1 MSTPFDEI
9 GKKLRERRKQLLQ
22 ANLMGAAETT
32 PDQHARVIDLSER
45 SGIPQQLIE
54 PNLKQYQSEDKWRRV
69 NYQRIIKNSPGL
81 AKWLEDQ
88 SNAKL
93 ASDDLDSLEVAE
105 KGIVGLADA
114 VRSVPAGA
122 VDQGLG
128 KAFQGAGSI
137 YNTTGESLSEFVP
150 YRDEINEALK
160 PLAPYVDIGGGLRAL
175 GQYLSGVGDVLRPPE
190 ERRGFH
196 TEVGE
201 ALGQLA
207 TQIGLTVANPVA
219 GTASFGLVGY
229 EAGLQEAIEAGASE
243 NEQVAAATLTG
254 LATLVSEKTGIDL
267 LLKRV
272 PPNIRNKSIRYL
284 VDTAMAGGIE
294 AIEEKVE
301 GILQDLIRKGVYDP
315 DHEVDYGF
323 GREEGVAFTAAG
335 IARAL
340 LHGLA
345 KGRSLQTSEE
355 RAAEQ
360 VERFKEV
367 RDQIAETETF
377 KRHKESFRTF
387 AQSALES
394 KDSKVYIDAETA
406 VQYFQSAGED
416 PDTHF
421 QQLGVSAQV
430 NDAVQLGGDLVVNLE
445 DFMTTFADSEHFD
458 GLVIEA
464 RLNKE
469 DLSYR
474 QAAEQSQQYS
484 ENLEQEAEQVLEQYS
499 EDLTFQQSADA
510 VQEQIREQLVSVG
523 TDPQVADRYAA
534 LHRANA
540 IVLANEMGK
549 APAEIAEMFPLQIG
563 TQAAMG
569 DVVLNQG
576 DEPDLSVQ
584 GIMDQFKNDIGGE
597 ISVSEA
603 DDIVTLNK
611 IIVPKESRKTGIGT
625 EYIQRLQTYAQQNGK
640 TLALSPSADFG
651 GTSVGRLKKFY
662 KSLGFVENKGKNRDF
677 SISES
682 MYWAPQ
688 ESSEQLDDEKTF
700 FQSDPVD
707 GHKNYTSKVLK
718 SWRSSLKRATAKKQD
733 YKHRLPVSPV
743 LRSVGVDSEIL
754 EISNRVLFQ
763 VARKHGDIPKSVIDN
778 LPILLLNPEFAYP
791 YKDGG
796 INVAIDA
803 ASESGSPIVVGI
815 RDGRVRTITPQDD
828 MAETNGR
835 ERILKGVV
843 GGIDRG
849 QTVYARNEKALNEL
863 RALDPQA
870 ERTIPAGSNGLG
882 RPQAG
887 GDNYQGIAGR
897 EGNIVDL
904 AQVVKNHGSP
914 YYQQD
919 AVNSKY
925 WQKKIGVTTFT
936 GDITKST
943 TIISLLDGAD
953 LSTFLHESGHFF
965 LQQRIH
971 LINTGQ
977 ATEKMAQDMQA
988 LLEWFGVESVDQI
1001 KNDQHEQFAQGF
1013 EVYLR
1018 EGRAPSTE
1026 LQSVFDRFAAWL
1038 SRVYKTLRE
1047 LDVNLTDEVRGVM
1060 DRMLATQEA
1069 IDEAEQAA
1077 RLLPVFETAEEA
1089 QMTAA
1094 EFEAYNDAA
1103 VRATYAAKRDLLQKA
1118 QEDEQRKRTRAYRDA
1133 WREMQAEVEE
1143 DLSQN
1148 PVYQAKE
1155 FLMHGK
1161 ALGNRELNVEPMK
1174 LSKQILIDIYGDEA
1188 DAPWRRL
1195 PVGRHSVTAKDGV
1208 HPDVV
1213 ASLFGFDSGQEL
1225 VEALVEAGSFKAAV
1239 KAETQR
1245 RMDVAH
1251 GTLENPAKLAEA
1263 AIDQVHSKDERLS
1276 FLEQE
1281 LIALEKRA
1289 GIEKTPREVLKM
1301 AARRII
1307 AGKRAR
1313 DIREGD
1319 YMRNHIKA
1327 ARATQE
1333 AIIAGDYRNAANEK
1347 RKQILNLYAW
1357 REAKEARKK
1366 IDSAQKYFTKF
1377 SKPGTRKN
1385 LARDYLDQ
1393 IDNLL
1398 EAYDFKK
1405 SVSNV
1410 EIDKR
1415 KALSAWVQEQSEAG
1429 YEVGI
1434 PADLLEKAGRRHYR
1448 DLQYEDLMALRD
1460 YVSNIEHLARLKQRL
1475 IVDGKNRQFDDV
1487 VSELVVKAGES
1498 FTIINKPD
1506 DYSEGEFSKFKEW
1519 GNEFFAAHTKA
1530 EFLFN
1535 QLDGNEHGGPFWRYL
1550 FKQLADAETAEQE
1563 RVEQA
1568 VEALNKIFDRFDA
1581 KERSNWYSNKMF
1593 IRELGITGNKSTI
1606 LSIALN
1612 WGNLDNRDRILNGH
1626 GWSEAQVN
1634 AVLMNDK
1641 YMGKR
1646 EWEMVQAV
1654 WDHIDSYWSDIS
1666 KLQNEISGLVPDK
1679 VRPTQ
1684 VLTPWGTFKGG
1695 YYPIKYDTKR
1705 SFLALRR
1712 AEEQDIKDLYGG
1724 NAIRPATRQ
1733 GHTKERTGGGGQ
1745 KVRLELGVIHEHI
1758 HQVIHDLTHRQ
1769 AIHQVDRL
1777 INNDDVRQVIKGA
1790 AGNEAYNLLRPWLA
1804 NIAAD
1809 QNVTNNSIE
1818 RVIGRFRHGATIVN
1832 MGWKLSTAIVQPL
1845 GYLQSLEL
1853 LGEKWSMIGLRRF
1866 YSNPLKNKDLVF
1878 DKSIMMR
1885 NRAKT
1890 FDRDVRD
1897 AVNKIKGTSLK
1908 DKLEKTFF
1916 SHIGFFDLS
1925 VSLPTWLGAYEKSLA
1940 EGKNESDAI
1949 AFADSMVR
1957 MSQSAGGAKDL
1968 ATVQSGPEL
1977 HRMFT
1982 MFYSYFSVLYNLIR
1996 RRVKISKSEGWAS
2009 TPRAAMSFLYL
2020 IVLPSVLSELIA
2032 GRGPEDDEDEAIWAM
2047 KTVAGYPA
2055 ATIVLG
2061 RDIAN
2066 GVLSPYGYDLSPIG
2080 NAIGSLGNASKSVAD
2095 IVMGDGDETDLKNL
2109 TMATGYVFGLPARQL
2124 WTVGDNLEAMMSGE
2138 DVNLFEALMIKEVKD

>member
-1 MSTPFDEI
+1 M
-9 GKKLRERRKQLLQ
+9 
-22 ANLMGAAETT
+22 MGAAETT

-137 YNTTGESLSEFVP
+137 YNTTGESLSQFVP
-150 YRDEINEALK
+150 YRDEINKALE
-160 PLAPYVDIGGGLRAL
+160 PLAPYVDVGGGLRAL
-175 GQYLSGVGDVLRPPE
+175 GQYLSDVGDFFRPPE

-229 EAGLQEAIEAGASE
+229 EAGLQEAIEAGANE

-272 PPNIRNKSIRYL
+272 PPNIRNRSIRYL

-294 AIEEKVE
+294 AVEEKVE

-315 DHEVDYGF
+315 DHEIDYGF

-335 IARAL
+335 ITRFL
-340 LHGLA
+340 IHSLT

-387 AQSALES
+387 AQSALEN

-445 DFMTTFADSEHFD
+445 DFMTAFADSEHFD

-474 QAAEQSQQYS
+474 QVAEQSQQHA
-484 ENLEQEAEQVLEQYS
+484 ENLEQEAEQVIEQYS

-540 IVLANEMGK
+540 IVLAHELGK
-549 APAEIAEMFPLQIG
+549 APAEIAEMFPLQVG
-563 TQAAMG
+563 TQAA
-569 DVVLNQG
+569 
-576 DEPDLSVQ
+576 E
-584 GIMDQFKNDIGGE
+584 GE
-597 ISVSEA
+597 
-603 DDIVTLNK
+603 VTLN
-611 IIVPKESRKTGIGT
+611 
-625 EYIQRLQTYAQQNGK
+625 
-640 TLALSPSADFG
+640 
-651 GTSVGRLKKFY
+651 
-662 KSLGFVENKGKNRDF
+662 
-677 SISES
+677 
-682 MYWAPQ
+682 
-688 ESSEQLDDEKTF
+688 
-700 FQSDPVD
+700 QSDIADNEP
-707 GHKNYTSKVLK
+707 KQYSAKVLTK
-718 SWRSSLKRATAKKQD
+718 WRNSLKRAPDHRRGYT
-733 YKHRLPVSPV
+733 HRLPVSPV
-743 LRSVGVDSEIL
+743 LRSAGVVDDIL
-754 EISNRVLFQ
+754 ELPNQ
-763 VARKHGDIPKSVIDN
+763 VKYRIKTKHTD
-778 LPILLLNPEFAYP
+778 LPESLLNDLPTLLLNPEYV
-791 YKDGG
+791 YSHKDGG
-796 INVAIDA
+796 VNVVINSATKNG
-803 ASESGSPIVVGI
+803 EPIVVGVRAGKI
-815 RDGRVRTITPQDD
+815 RTVTPIHDRDDLAGRDRLLQHIAADL
-828 MAETNGR
+828 AKGR
-835 ERILKGVV
+835 K
-843 GGIDRG
+843 
-849 QTVYARNEKALNEL
+849 VYARNDKASNELEALN
-863 RALDPQA
+863 
-870 ERTIPAGSNGLG
+870 
-882 RPQAG
+882 PQAG
-887 GDNYQGIAGR
+887 GNNRQGAAGYR
-897 EGNIVDL
+897 GNIVDL
-904 AQVVKNHGSP
+904 AQVVKEYGSP
-914 YYQQD
+914 YYQQNEI
-919 AVNSKY
+919 NSKY
-925 WQKKIGVTTFT
+925 WQKKRGTITFG
-936 GDITKST
+936 GDITKT
-943 TIISLLDGAD
+943 PTFISLLDGAD
-953 LSTFLHESGHFF
+953 PSTFLHESGHFF

-1013 EVYLR
+1013 EAYLR

-1038 SRVYKTLRE
+1038 ARVYKTLRE
-1047 LDVNLTDEVRGVM
+1047 INVNLTDEVRAIM

-1069 IDEAEQAA
+1069 IDEAEQAT

-1143 DLSQN
+1143 ELSQN

-1239 KAETQR
+1239 KAETKR

-1263 AIDQVHSKDERLS
+1263 AIEQVHQKDERLS

-1289 GIEKTPREVLKM
+1289 GIEKTPREVLKT

-1307 AGKRAR
+1307 ASKRAR

-1347 RKQILNLYAW
+1347 RRQILNLYAW

-1475 IVDGKNRQFDDV
+1475 IIEGKNREFDDV

-1498 FTIINKPD
+1498 FTITNKPD

-1519 GNEFFAAHTKA
+1519 GDKFFAAHTKA

-1550 FKQLADAETAEQE
+1550 FKQIADAETAEQE

-1568 VEALNKIFDRFDA
+1568 VEALNKIFDQFDA
-1581 KERSNWYSNKMF
+1581 KERSDWYSNKMF
-1593 IRELGITGNKSTI
+1593 IRELGITGNKATI

-1654 WDHIDSYWSDIS
+1654 WDHIDSYWPDIS
-1666 KLQNEISGLVPDK
+1666 KLQNEISGVVPEK
-1679 VRPTQ
+1679 VKPAQ

-1695 YYPIKYDTKR
+1695 YYPLKYDPER
-1705 SFLALRR
+1705 SFKAFQRD
-1712 AEEQDIKDLYGG
+1712 EKQVIQDLYGG
-1724 NAIRPATRQ
+1724 NAMRPATRQ

-1758 HQVIHDLTHRQ
+1758 HQVIHDVTHRQ

-1777 INNDDVRQVIKGA
+1777 INNDDVRQVIEGA
-1790 AGNEAYNLLRPWLA
+1790 AGKEAYRMLRPWLA
-1804 NIAAD
+1804 NIASD
-1809 QNVTNNSIE
+1809 QREYGDPVE
-1818 RVIGRFRHGATIVN
+1818 RAVGHFRHGATIVN

-1845 GYLQSLEL
+1845 GYLQSLDL

-1897 AVNKIKGTSLK
+1897 AINKIKGNSVK

-1925 VSLPTWLGAYEKSLA
+1925 VSLPTWLGAYEKSLS

-1968 ATVQSGPEL
+1968 ANVQQGSEYK
-1977 HRMFT
+1977 RMFT

-1996 RRVKISKSEGWAS
+1996 RRAKISKSEGWSS

-2020 IVLPSVLSELIA
+2020 VVLPAVLSELVA
-2032 GRGPEDDEDEAIWAM
+2032 GRGPEDDEDEAMWTF

-2055 ATIVLG
+2055 STMVG
-2061 RDIAN
+2061 VRDLVN
-2066 GVLSPYGYDLSPIG
+2066 GMFSPYGYNITP
-2080 NAIGSLGNASKSVAD
+2080 VAD
-2095 IVMGDGDETDLKNL
+2095 AFESIVKSGKSIGDIATGDADETDLKNL
-2109 TMATGYVFGLPARQL
+2109 TMTAGYVFGLPARQL

>member
-32 PDQHARVIDLSER
+32 PDQQAQVIDLSER

-160 PLAPYVDIGGGLRAL
+160 PLAPYVDVGGGLRAL

-387 AQSALES
+387 AQSALEN

-445 DFMTTFADSEHFD
+445 DFMTAFADSEHFD

-474 QAAEQSQQYS
+474 QAAEQSQQHA

-540 IVLANEMGK
+540 IVLANELGK
-549 APAEIAEMFPLQIG
+549 APTEIAEMFDLRVQRG
-563 TQAAMG
+563 YQDG
-569 DVVLNQG
+569 VRSFNQT
-576 DEPDLSVQ
+576 
-584 GIMDQFKNDIGGE
+584 DQE
-597 ISVSEA
+597 YE
-603 DDIVTLNK
+603 
-611 IIVPKESRKTGIGT
+611 PKE
-625 EYIQRLQTYAQQNGK
+625 
-640 TLALSPSADFG
+640 
-651 GTSVGRLKKFY
+651 
-662 KSLGFVENKGKNRDF
+662 
-677 SISES
+677 
-682 MYWAPQ
+682 
-688 ESSEQLDDEKTF
+688 
-700 FQSDPVD
+700 
-707 GHKNYTSKVLK
+707 YTSKVLK
-718 SWRSSLKRATAKKQD
+718 SWQSRLKRFSPQRRD
-733 YKHRLPVSPV
+733 FVHRLPVSPV
-743 LRSVGVDSEIL
+743 LRTVGVDSDIL
-754 EISNRVLFQ
+754 EIPNRVLAQ
-763 VARKHGDIPKSVIDN
+763 IAKKHSDIPKSVIDN
-778 LPILLLNPEFAYP
+778 LPTLLLNPELAYP
-791 YKDGG
+791 YKDGV
-796 INVAIDA
+796 INFAIDA
-803 ASESGSPIVVGI
+803 VSESGSPIVVGI
-815 RDGRVRTITPQDD
+815 KDGRIRTITPQDD
-828 MAETNGR
+828 MAEITGR

-843 GGIDRG
+843 GGLNRG
-849 QTVYARNEKALNEL
+849 QTVYVRNEKALNEL

-870 ERTIPAGSNGLG
+870 GRTIPAGSNGLG
-882 RPQAG
+882 YPQAG
-887 GDNYQGIAGR
+887 GNNRQGAAGYK
-897 EGNIVDL
+897 GNIVDL
-904 AQVVKNHGSP
+904 AQAVKEYGSP

-936 GDITKST
+936 GDITKSP

-1038 SRVYKTLRE
+1038 ARVYKTLRE
-1047 LDVNLTDEVRGVM
+1047 LDVNLTDEVRSVM

-1475 IVDGKNRQFDDV
+1475 IIDGKNRQFDDV

>member
-9 GKKLRERRKQLLQ
+9 GKKLRERRQQLLQ
-22 ANLMGAAETT
+22 ANMIGAAETT
-32 PDQHARVIDLSER
+32 PDQQARVIDLSER

-54 PNLKQYQSEDKWRRV
+54 SNLQQYQSEDKWRRI
-69 NYQRIIKNSPGL
+69 NYQRMIKNSPGL

-93 ASDDLDSLEVAE
+93 ASDDLDALEVAE
-105 KGIVGLADA
+105 KGIVGLSDA

-137 YNTTGESLSEFVP
+137 YTTTGESLSQFVP
-150 YRDEINEALK
+150 YRDEINKVLE
-160 PLAPYVDIGGGLRAL
+160 PLAPYVDVGGGLRAF
-175 GQYLSGVGDVLRPPE
+175 GQALSDVGEFFRPPE
-190 ERRGFH
+190 KRRGFH

-201 ALGQLA
+201 ALGQLG

-219 GTASFGLVGY
+219 GTASFGMVGY
-229 EAGLQEAIEAGASE
+229 ESGLQEAIAAGASE

-254 LATLVSEKTGIDL
+254 LATLASEKTGIDL

-272 PPNIRNKSIRYL
+272 PPNIRNRAIRYL

-301 GILQDLIRKGVYDP
+301 GILQDMIRKGVYDP
-315 DHEVDYGF
+315 DHEVDYNF
-323 GREEGVAFTAAG
+323 GQEEGVAFTAAG

-340 LHGLA
+340 IHGLT
-345 KGRSLQTSEE
+345 KGKSLQTSEE

-387 AQSALES
+387 AQSALEN

-406 VQYFQSAGED
+406 VQYFQSTGED
-416 PDTHF
+416 PSAYF
-421 QQLGVSAQV
+421 QQMGVSSQV
-430 NDAVQLGGDLVVNLE
+430 NDAVQLGGDLVVSLE

-464 RLNKE
+464 RLRKE
-469 DLSYR
+469 DPSYR
-474 QAAEQSQQYS
+474 QAAEQSQQHAD
-484 ENLEQEAEQVLEQYS
+484 NLEQEAEQVLEQYT

-540 IVLANEMGK
+540 IVLAHELGK
-549 APAEIAEMFPLQIG
+549 APAEIAEMFPLQVG
-563 TQAAMG
+563 TQASGTGTTFNQSYKESVIKLTGDELGDPDADYKAVLEKASKHYDDLRENGNLRNGVMG
-569 DVVLNQG
+569 DVKISTKGTGKLF
-576 DEPDLSVQ
+576 S
-584 GIMDQFKNDIGGE
+584 KIGP
-597 ISVSEA
+597 
-603 DDIVTLNK
+603 TK
-611 IIVPKESRKTGIGT
+611 
-625 EYIQRLQTYAQQNGK
+625 
-640 TLALSPSADFG
+640 
-651 GTSVGRLKKFY
+651 
-662 KSLGFVENKGKNRDF
+662 
-677 SISES
+677 
-682 MYWAPQ
+682 
-688 ESSEQLDDEKTF
+688 
-700 FQSDPVD
+700 
-707 GHKNYTSKVLK
+707 
-718 SWRSSLKRATAKKQD
+718 
-733 YKHRLPVSPV
+733 
-743 LRSVGVDSEIL
+743 LR
-754 EISNRVLFQ
+754 F
-763 VARKHGDIPKSVIDN
+763 
-778 LPILLLNPEFAYP
+778 
-791 YKDGG
+791 
-796 INVAIDA
+796 
-803 ASESGSPIVVGI
+803 
-815 RDGRVRTITPQDD
+815 
-828 MAETNGR
+828 
-835 ERILKGVV
+835 V
-843 GGIDRG
+843 GGIERIIENGRLVDTEPRNDPDEDSTKAYHRMVTPVRMGGKTYAVGFYLREDNNGTFHYHLWYKKKRSLGTIRPRESVPTGGERFGESDDSLNLSISDDPDSVQDSEFQQEKRG
-849 QTVYARNEKALNEL
+849 
-863 RALDPQA
+863 
-870 ERTIPAGSNGLG
+870 TI
-882 RPQAG
+882 
-887 GDNYQGIAGR
+887 
-897 EGNIVDL
+897 
-904 AQVVKNHGSP
+904 
-914 YYQQD
+914 
-919 AVNSKY
+919 
-925 WQKKIGVTTFT
+925 TFG
-936 GDITKST
+936 GDITKT
-943 TIISLLDGAD
+943 PTFISLLDSAD
-953 LSTFLHESGHFF
+953 PSTFLHESGHFF

-971 LINTGQ
+971 LIKTGQ
-977 ATEKMAQDMQA
+977 ATEKMEKDMQA

-1001 KNDQHEQFAQGF
+1001 KKDQHEQFARGF
-1013 EVYLR
+1013 EAYLR

-1038 SRVYKTLRE
+1038 ARVYKSIRDLN
-1047 LDVNLTDEVRGVM
+1047 VNLTDEVRAAM

-1077 RLLPVFETAEEA
+1077 RLLPVFSTAEEA

-1133 WREMQAEVEE
+1133 WREMQAEVEA
-1143 DLSQN
+1143 DLAQN

-1161 ALGNRELNVEPMK
+1161 ALGGRELNVEPMK
-1174 LSKQILIDIYGDEA
+1174 LSKQILIDLYGEDK
-1188 DAPWRRL
+1188 DAIWRRL

-1225 VEALVEAGSFKAAV
+1225 VESLVEAGSFKAAV

-1263 AIDQVHSKDERLS
+1263 AIERVHSKDERLS

-1289 GIEKTPREVLKM
+1289 GIEKTPRQVLKE

-1307 AGKRAR
+1307 SRKRAR
-1313 DIREGD
+1313 DIREGE

-1357 REAKEARKK
+1357 REAKDARKK

-1385 LARDYLDQ
+1385 LARNYLDQ

-1415 KALSAWVQEQSEAG
+1415 KALSAWVQEQNEAG

-1434 PADLLEKAGRRHYR
+1434 PADLLERASRRHYR
-1448 DLQYEDLMALRD
+1448 DLLYEDLMALRD
-1460 YVSNIEHLARLKQRL
+1460 YVGNVEHLARLKQRL
-1475 IVDGKNRQFDDV
+1475 IIEGKNREFDDV

-1498 FTIINKPD
+1498 FTITNKPD
-1506 DYSEGEFSKFKEW
+1506 DYSEENFAKLKEW
-1519 GNEFFAAHTKA
+1519 GDKFFAAHTKA

-1550 FKQLADAETAEQE
+1550 FKQLADAETAEQG

-1568 VEALNKIFDRFDA
+1568 VDALNKIFDRFES
-1581 KERSNWYSNKMF
+1581 KERSAWYSNK
-1593 IRELGITGNKSTI
+1593 IRVKELDGVDSKGELKPFTGNKATI

-1634 AVLMNDK
+1634 AVLMNKK

-1654 WDHIDSYWSDIS
+1654 WDHIDSYWGDIS
-1666 KLQNEISGLVPDK
+1666 KLQNEISGVVPEK
-1679 VRPTQ
+1679 VKPAQ
-1684 VLTPWGTFKGG
+1684 VVTPWGTFKGG
-1695 YYPIKYDTKR
+1695 YYPLKYDTKR
-1705 SFLALRR
+1705 SFKAFQRD
-1712 AEEQDIKDLYGG
+1712 EKQVIQDLYGG
-1724 NAIRPATRQ
+1724 NAMRPATRQ
-1733 GHTKERTGGGGQ
+1733 GHTKERTDGGGQ

-1758 HQVIHDLTHRQ
+1758 HQVIHDVTHRQ

-1777 INNDDVRQVIKGA
+1777 INNDEVREVIEGA
-1790 AGNEAYNLLRPWLA
+1790 AGKEAYLMLRPWLA
-1804 NIAAD
+1804 NIASD
-1809 QNVTNNSIE
+1809 QREYGDPVE
-1818 RVIGRFRHGATIVN
+1818 RAVGHFRHGATIVN

-1853 LGEKWSMIGLRRF
+1853 LGEKWGMIGLRRF
-1866 YSNPLKNKDLVF
+1866 YAHPKKNLDFVF
-1878 DKSIMMR
+1878 GKSTMMR

-1897 AVNKIKGTSLK
+1897 AINKVKGNSVK

-1925 VSLPTWLGAYEKSLA
+1925 VSLPTWLAAYEKSLA
-1940 EGKNESDAI
+1940 EGKNESNAI
-1949 AFADSMVR
+1949 AYADSMVR

-1968 ATVQSGPEL
+1968 ANVQQGSEYK
-1977 HRMFT
+1977 RMFT

-1996 RRVKISKSEGWAS
+1996 RQAKVSKKEGWSS

-2020 IVLPSVLSELIA
+2020 IVLPAVLSELVA
-2032 GRGPEDDEDEAIWAM
+2032 GRGPDDDEDEAMWAFT
-2047 KTVAGYPA
+2047 TVAGYPA
-2055 ATIVLG
+2055 STLVG
-2061 RDIAN
+2061 VRDLVN
-2066 GVLSPYGYDLSPIG
+2066 GIFSPYGYNITP
-2080 NAIGSLGNASKSVAD
+2080 VAD
-2095 IVMGDGDETDLKNL
+2095 AFESIVKSGKSIGDIATGDADETDLKNL
-2109 TMATGYVFGLPARQL
+2109 TMTAGYVFGLPARQL